1 MGASVKFVLAII
13 DSISKKKMGVNL
25 FSAKLD
31 TKGGGVRGLR
41 VCGRKKSRS
50 SFLNI
55 SLTIGWKGFKKFDTP
70 HIYFLWQ
77 GCLLANH
84 PCWFRCHRHNLS
96 SPLHVSKPYSAGHV
110 MRKQQLLRVFSP
122 NFFFWLPLHA
132 LRCRSLLPRQCFQQG
147 LSAEWGVHIRPSHSA
162 CMSSGISMLKLWN
175 CRHVPGAS
183 FAVILFSEKMFWRN
197 ICKEM

>member
-1 MGASVKFVLAII
+1 MHWLHNYWMKRIQEVWHPPY
-13 DSISKKKMGVNL
+13 L
-25 FSAKLD
+25 FSV
-31 TKGGGVRGLR
+31 TR
-41 VCGRKKSRS
+41 
-50 SFLNI
+50 
-55 SLTIGWKGFKKFDTP
+55 
-70 HIYFLWQ
+70 
-77 GCLLANH
+77 
-84 PCWFRCHRHNLS
+84 LS
-96 SPLHVSKPYSAGHV
+96 VSKSPLLVPLPSTQSLKPPPCFQA
-110 MRKQQLLRVFSP
+110 LFSGSRNAQATTP
-122 NFFFWLPLHA
+122 SCFFPKLFFWLPLHA